1 MKCNESIVFNHSFV
15 AKNMLDVIYISN
27 MVIHSFWTYPFN
39 TYYVPDTLLDISDTI
54 MSK

>member
-1 MKCNESIVFNHSFV
+1 MKCDEGIVFKHSSV
-15 AKNMLDVIYISN
+15 AKNMLDVIYIWN
-27 MVIHSFWTYPFN
+27 MVIHSFWTYPFS